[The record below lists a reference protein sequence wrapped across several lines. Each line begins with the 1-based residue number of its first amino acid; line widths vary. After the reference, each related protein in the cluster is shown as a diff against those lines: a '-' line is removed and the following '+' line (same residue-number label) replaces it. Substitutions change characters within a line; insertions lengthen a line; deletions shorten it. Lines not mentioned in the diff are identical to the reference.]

1 MKKYLL
7 GALLALGTMAYA
19 QDNQKIIKVDANGN
33 AKVSLP
39 IEVNGQVFD
48 KAELSL
54 VVEITS
60 ALSPNGK
67 GFAFQM
73 PDIFSGTPAE
83 VSAEGAF
90 NTYLTKGEDRVAFAD
105 KTTASTSSL
114 NIAIER
120 EGTNDIT
127 GVEPGGTARNLTL
140 DYVLIGG
147 DGTDAAG
154 KTNHTGAVKVIAKAA
169 NNVSAGSYSDTLARL
184 IVEVKNQF
192 EPPTI

>member
-7 GALLALGTMAYA
+7 GALLVLGTMAYA
-19 QDNQKIIKVDANGN
+19 QDNQKIIKVDTNGN
-33 AKVSLP
+33 AKASLP

-60 ALSPNGK
+60 ALSPTGT
-67 GFAFQM
+67 GFSFQM
-73 PDIFSGTPAE
+73 PDIFSETAAE

-90 NTYLTKGEDRVAFAD
+90 NTYLKKGEDRVAFAD
-105 KTTASTSSL
+105 KTDATKSSL

-120 EGTNDIT
+120 GAAADAIT
-127 GVEPGGTARNLTL
+127 GITPGGTAQNVTL

-147 DGTDAAG
+147 TGNDAAG

-169 NNVSAGSYSDTLARL
+169 NNVTVGSYSDTLARL
-184 IVEVKNQF
+184 IVEVKDQKTN
-192 EPPTI
+192 